1 MAGLGCSTLFEILS
15 LFLRPSFDLS
25 CHVSPNQRSLIFP
38 TFIFILL
45 FIFSFFSHRSLS
57 LSLEPTRFRAR
68 VCGYRL
74 LNFTAEFVRIFSRCI
89 DVEFSGVIFCFIE
102 QSKRCGIWL
111 IIIATLVKYDRRS
124 VHWVRYQCWIEF
136 EGMSDLSI
144 YELEDIIWDD
154 FEHSGDHIVP
164 HPTDNQGSEDNRE
177 GDISKKP
184 RLDITLIQS
193 NEERVSKKLNKETN
207 MMEKDS
213 WSNMF
218 DGVFAASG
226 DADYA
231 KDTPTV
237 QSGDTK
243 LSNHCFKSSNINSG
257 SGLCTDE
264 GIHKDSS
271 DAVDRNSYNDLN
283 LFSNDGDDK
292 ESSGLLYYG
301 WPDVG
306 SFEDVDRMLSNYDS
320 SFGLGVTGNDDEL
333 VWFTSEDPA
342 RGLEET
348 LNMDL
353 KLPCSE
359 PSALTNVSQDHEPR
373 ESDNKTSSFVS
384 ESNDELKDKDQ
395 KEQSRQQNLTE
406 GLNADHCLGNWHQNK
421 NLGHDSVDYMQSSG
435 YLHQGHDHVPIQS
448 TGGSMMTGIKSEIK
462 ASSQASGNDLA
473 QCKKRFHMIENK
485 IEFQGDT
492 EGTRKGASAEL
503 DSLDLPD
510 GSSLSTEL
518 DEISLEATAFRQL
531 QQVMLQ
537 LDLRTKLCIRD
548 SLYRLARSAEQ
559 RHNYAGIN
567 DSTANCGGTGGALV
581 TEGASKY
588 TGLMDMETDTNPID
602 RTVAHLLFHRPSD
615 SSNMPTSL
623 PLKPNVKV
631 HGSTTGPATVTNKAS
646 CQQAE
651 NESDDKI
658 SSTRK
663 N

>member
-1 MAGLGCSTLFEILS
+1 MAGASTF
-15 LFLRPSFDLS
+15 
-25 CHVSPNQRSLIFP
+25 NFP
-38 TFIFILL
+38 
-45 FIFSFFSHRSLS
+45 
-57 LSLEPTRFRAR
+57 
-68 VCGYRL
+68 
-74 LNFTAEFVRIFSRCI
+74 
-89 DVEFSGVIFCFIE
+89 
-102 QSKRCGIWL
+102 SKRCGIWL
-111 IIIATLVKYDRRS
+111 IITATLVKYDRRS
-124 VHWVRYQCWIEF
+124 VSQVRYQCWIEF

-164 HPTDNQGSEDNRE
+164 HPTDNQGSEDKRE

-184 RLDITLIQS
+184 RIDITPIQS

-226 DADYA
+226 DADSE
-231 KDTPTV
+231 KNMPTV

-243 LSNHCFKSSNINSG
+243 LSNHCFKSSNNNSG

-271 DAVDRNSYNDLN
+271 GAVDRNSYNDLN
-283 LFSNDGDDK
+283 LFSNDGDNK
-292 ESSGLLYYG
+292 ESSDLLYYG

-306 SFEDVDRMLSNYDS
+306 SFEDVDRMLRNYDS

-384 ESNDELKDKDQ
+384 ENNDELKDKDQ
-395 KEQSRQQNLTE
+395 KEQSRQHYLTE
-406 GLNADHCLGNWHQNK
+406 GLNAGHCLGNWHQNK

-462 ASSQASGNDLA
+462 ASSQVHSMESSSQPLFTGN
-473 QCKKRFHMIENK
+473 QN
-485 IEFQGDT
+485 QSGDT

-503 DSLDLPD
+503 DSLDMPD
-510 GSSLSTEL
+510 GSSLSSEL

-567 DSTANCGGTGGALV
+567 DSAASCGGTDRALV

-631 HGSTTGPATVTNKAS
+631 HGSTTGTATVTNKPS
-646 CQQAE
+646 CQQVE